1 MMPPRIELSDS
12 LTREDLD
19 RARRHQSNREF
30 ARIHHEVSLLQLT
43 HTPIAKPASTAT
55 HVRTA
60 DSAPADKEAAGEA
73 GGTDTD
79 CLLGGESDES
89 GICC

>member
-19 RARRHQSNREF
+19 RATRHQSNREF

-43 HTPIAKPASTAT
+43 PIAKPAATAT
-55 HVRTA
+55 HVRTT
-60 DSAPADKEAAGEA
+60 DSAPADKEEAGEA
-73 GGTDTD
+73 GGTDAD
-79 CLLGGESDES
+79 GILGGESDES